1 MNLILFEGYILPIYS
16 LCRFIFHQP
25 LCIERPGEQLVAQDD
40 QQQQRQARREKT
52 ISQIGRLSLNP
63 GPVLKVMQ
71 ADVNDPDTLIKA
83 LAQCPV
89 LSGRVIGVANSAGSS
104 AIHRMDSIDRCV
116 RHLGAK
122 QTRTVALTMA
132 MQLMVDQLDIDQDLI
147 QGLWASATTK
157 AVAAQLVAETLS
169 PEQAERAYSLGL
181 LQDIGLPVLLA
192 VDPEFFKSKL
202 AGSAGK
208 SSWIELERAHF
219 GIDHAELGA
228 VMLQSWNAPPD
239 LVLQVS
245 RHHASLNDD
254 DMAWFAEM
262 PARFAGL
269 LPHLDEQPTKD
280 QSQTLAAVH
289 ARFLSESYES
299 LDVLLSQI
307 KQRFKALGKA
317 AGGSS
322 QMPADF
328 VNQLIQSV
336 AGDTFSLAA
345 KVSRMDQQLAETVDA
360 LASAQEDALS
370 DQLTGLLNR
379 RGFESFGQQLL
390 NQAAKANLS
399 VACLMIDLDDFKPIN
414 DTHGHA
420 AGDRVL
426 TAAAEL
432 LRANIA
438 KGDLVARVGGD
449 EFAILI
455 LGDRQADAHAL
466 AQRLHTIC
474 NGKILPLG
482 NDIQA
487 TLAMSIGGVFLEH
500 VSSRS
505 TVEALT
511 RAADQVMY
519 EIKHAGKA
527 GMKFEKLK
535 RRAA

>member
-1 MNLILFEGYILPIYS
+1 MS
-16 LCRFIFHQP
+16 Q
-25 LCIERPGEQLVAQDD
+25 QD
-40 QQQQRQARREKT
+40 QQQRSARRQKT

-63 GPVLKVMQ
+63 GPLLKVMQ
-71 ADVNDPDTLIKA
+71 AGGNDPDKLIKA

-89 LSGRVIGVANSAGSS
+89 LSARVIGVANSAGSS

-132 MQLMVDQLDIDQDLI
+132 MQLMIDQLDVDQELI

-157 AVAAQLVAETLS
+157 AIAAQLVAETIS
-169 PEQAERAYSLGL
+169 PDQAERAYSLGL

-192 VDPEFFKSKL
+192 VDADFFKSKL
-202 AGSAGK
+202 AGSTGK

-239 LVLQVS
+239 IVLQVN
-245 RHHASLNDD
+245 RHHASLAED
-254 DMAWFAEM
+254 DMAWLSEM

-269 LPHLDEQPTKD
+269 LPHLDEMSTKD

-289 ARFLSESYES
+289 ARFLSESFDS
-299 LDVLLSQI
+299 LDTLLSQI

-322 QMPADF
+322 QMPGDF
-328 VNQLIQSV
+328 VSQLIQSV
-336 AGDTFSLAA
+336 ASDTFSLAA
-345 KVSRMDQQLAETVDA
+345 KVSRLDQQLAETVDA
-360 LASAQEDALS
+360 LACAQEDALS

-399 VACLMIDLDDFKPIN
+399 VACLIIDLDDFKPIN

-432 LRANIA
+432 LRANVA
-438 KGDLVARVGGD
+438 RGDLVARMGGD
-449 EFAILI
+449 EFVILI
-455 LGDRQADAHAL
+455 LGDREADAHAL
-466 AQRLHTIC
+466 AQRLHAVC
-474 NGKILPLG
+474 NGKAIPISI
-482 NDIQA
+482 DQQA
-487 TLAMSIGGVFLEH
+487 MLAMSIGGVFLEH
-500 VSSRS
+500 VNSRT
-505 TVEALT
+505 TVGPLAQ
-511 RAADQVMY
+511 AADQVMY
-519 EIKHAGKA
+519 EIKHTGKS

-535 RRAA
+535 RHAA